1 MRSRSSLLL
10 VGALVMLLGCGKAS
24 REGAAAE
31 RGGEAGAS
39 GSAEAKAGASDGAGP
54 GESAGAEAGAS
65 EKTRASGSAGT
76 GTGTGVRK
84 LSLDAKEIAAI
95 FEKIPRLAELAADL
109 RLYSEPYD
117 VNVVRKRGSEDVS
130 DYVFS
135 ANPVLWT
142 PAGGKPHLV
151 ITGKSKKDAFVVAL
165 ERLPNGGYE
174 LASSLVFRNDPGPFV
189 LAYQPY
195 ARERLLWTSCW
206 KCSGE
211 GGAIVARDAGQRV
224 VVIQQ

>member
-1 MRSRSSLLL
+1 MRSRSSVLL

-24 REGAAAE
+24 RERGAAE
-31 RGGEAGAS
+31 LGGEAGAS
-39 GSAEAKAGASDGAGP
+39 GSAEAGASDGAGA
-54 GESAGAEAGAS
+54 GGSAGAEAGAS
-65 EKTRASGSAGT
+65 EKTRAGGSAGA